1 MHLIIHTSK
10 EKHCIDIQQSKCQH
24 ICVIILIMCLFIHH
38 LVKNHFV
45 NVFSDLFLPFM
56 FSSDKRYLP
65 LGKDLITALV
75 RNDLHAIK
83 EEAECE
89 MKNVV

>member
-1 MHLIIHTSK
+1 
-10 EKHCIDIQQSKCQH
+10 
-24 ICVIILIMCLFIHH
+24 MCLFIHH
-38 LVKNHFV
+38 LVKNYFV